1 MTLEPISSFTL
12 PAERSRI
19 VPRPTW
25 QIVRLR
31 DSTLATLHV
40 ELLGGFSLRLGD
52 TRIALKNRKAEGV
65 VAYLAWEQR
74 PFSREEL
81 SRFFWPDSESEQASA
96 NLRKLLS
103 ELRQP
108 LAPYLLI
115 DRQTVALDPAADIRL
130 DLAEFSRLIAVNDH
144 MALTTAVSLYHGDFL
159 AGLYLRDSYP
169 FDEWATLERE
179 RHQQAMLRALHQLTT
194 HHLHQGSYDQGL
206 HYVTRWLSLDPLAEA
221 AHRLAMRLHARRG
234 RRNAALGHF
243 GECQRIL
250 SEELGVTPSPR
261 TTQLYQRIREAPE
274 QPFHFPQPA
283 PNFVGREAELSQ
295 ISRLLDDTAVR
306 LIILTGPGGVG
317 KTRLALQAASRCT
330 ADFHH
335 GVYLISLAN
344 VQTATH
350 PSDALL
356 SALATALNLQFTDKQ
371 SLQKQLLHYL
381 SQKELLLLLDNFE
394 QLTAA
399 ASLVQNILDHAPQVK
414 CVITSRLPLN
424 LPQETRLQLNGLAYP
439 GQTLTQP
446 PDAYPALAL
455 FDASARQV
463 APRFA
468 LTAET
473 IPHVSRICQLVDGL
487 PLALELAARAVHAFS
502 PAQIAE
508 QLQQDLDFLTSRSR
522 DLPSRHRSLRLVFD
536 YTWALLS
543 SAEQAAFATLSV
555 FPGSFTAEAALAV
568 SQVKPASLRQLAEK
582 ALLHTTEA
590 DQYQMHNLLRHYGLE
605 KLAQS
610 PSAAQT
616 EAAHARYYGRFL
628 HQLQPDLESDQQNEA
643 LQTIRQILPHIRCAW
658 QWAVKERD
666 ISLLA
671 QLMPPVCRYFAITG
685 LYQEAADW
693 LQPTTAHLQ
702 PQANAATEAARLY
715 IQCLTQ
721 YGAFLCGLAAY
732 ETAEQI
738 LTTALTTA
746 LAADVPLETAVC
758 YRELGNLALTRGL
771 LDQAEDNLN
780 QSLHLCQK
788 LGEKRS
794 AADVW
799 HRLGQLYVQLSQ
811 PEQAQTAFNQS
822 LTLYRQL
829 AQPHGIALALS
840 GLATVVHYW
849 TGAYTEAEPLY
860 LEALALKRQL
870 GHRHGVANDLNNL
883 GNLACNLNAF
893 DQAITYY
900 DESLAIKREIGL
912 PLGIAI
918 TLANLGTAYHELAQY
933 ERAASLYEES
943 LGISQKLGDQLGVLF
958 CLANLAEL
966 DHVQGKY
973 GRSERRWRRVLQL
986 SLASQTPDRL
996 LYSLAG
1002 LGCLWADSAVPA
1014 INQPLAATMFYYVQT
1029 HPGCNQSVRDKIGP
1043 PLAQL
1048 ATLLPPE
1055 TLAAAQTGA
1064 TTWHAGNIAQTI
1076 EELLAATPWLET

>member
-1 MTLEPISSFTL
+1 MRLSS
-12 PAERSRI
+12 
-19 VPRPTW
+19 
-25 QIVRLR
+25 
-31 DSTLATLHV
+31 
-40 ELLGGFSLRLGD
+40 
-52 TRIALKNRKAEGV
+52 TRIALKSRKAEGV
-65 VAYLAWEQR
+65 VAYLAWAQR

-81 SRFFWPDSESEQASA
+81 SRFFWPDSEPEQASA

-115 DRQTVALDPAADIRL
+115 DRQTVALNPAADIRL
-130 DLAEFSRLIAVNDH
+130 DLAEFSRLIAANDH
-144 MALTTAVSLYHGDFL
+144 SALATAVSLYHGDFL
-159 AGLYLRDSYP
+159 AGLYLRDSCP

-206 HYVTRWLSLDPLAEA
+206 GYVTRWLSLDSLSEP

-234 RRNAALGHF
+234 RRNAALAHF

-250 SEELGVTPSPR
+250 AEELGVQPAPQTI
-261 TTQLYQRIREAPE
+261 QLYQRIREAPDH
-274 QPFHFPQPA
+274 PFHFPQTGPH
-283 PNFVGREAELSQ
+283 FVGREAELSQ

-306 LIILTGPGGVG
+306 LITLTGPGGVG
-317 KTRLALQAASRCT
+317 KTRLALQAANRCT
-330 ADFHH
+330 TDFRH

-344 VQTATH
+344 LQTTTQPA
-350 PSDALL
+350 DALL

-381 SQKELLLLLDNFE
+381 SQKELLLLLDSFE

-399 ASLVQNILDHAPQVK
+399 ANLVQTILDHAPKVK
-414 CVITSRLPLN
+414 CVVTTRLPLN
-424 LPQETRLQLNGLAYP
+424 LPQENRLQLDGLAYP
-439 GQTLTQP
+439 GQALTQP
-446 PDAYPALAL
+446 PAAYPALAL

-463 APRFA
+463 APHFA

-487 PLALELAARAVHAFS
+487 PLALELAARAVYAFS
-502 PAQIAE
+502 PGQIAQ

-522 DLPSRHRSLRLVFD
+522 DLPNRHRSLRLVFD

-543 SAEQAAFATLSV
+543 PAEQAAFATLSI
-555 FPGSFTAEAALAV
+555 FPGPFTAEAALAI

-582 ALLHTTEA
+582 ALLHPTQA
-590 DQYQMHNLLRHYGLE
+590 GQYQMHNLLRHYGVE

-610 PSAAQT
+610 AEAAQT

-628 HQLQPDLESDQQNEA
+628 HQLHPDLESDQQSKVV
-643 LQTIRQILPHIRCAW
+643 QTIRQTLPHVRCAW

-666 ISLLA
+666 IALLA
-671 QLMPPVCRYFAITG
+671 QLLPPLCRYFAIIG

-693 LQPTTAHLQ
+693 LQPATSHLK
-702 PQANAATEAARLY
+702 PQANAAPAAVRLY

-721 YGAFLCGLAAY
+721 YGAFLCGLAAF
-732 ETAEQI
+732 ETAEQ
-738 LTTALTTA
+738 TLTTA
-746 LAADVPLETAVC
+746 LAAAQKADAPLETAVC
-758 YRELGNLALTRGL
+758 HRELGNLALTRGL
-771 LDQAEDNLN
+771 LDQAEPHLN
-780 QSLHLCQK
+780 QSLHLCQE
-788 LGEKRS
+788 LGDKRS
-794 AADVW
+794 EADVW
-799 HRLGQLYVQLSQ
+799 HRLGQLHIQLSQ

-829 AQPHGIALALS
+829 SHTHGIALALS
-840 GLATVVHYW
+840 GLAVVVHYW

-860 LEALALKRQL
+860 LEALALKRQQ
-870 GHRHGVANDLNNL
+870 GYRHGVANDLNNL

-900 DESLAIKREIGL
+900 EESLAIKREIGL

-933 ERAASLYEES
+933 EKAASLYEES

-973 GRSERRWRRVLQL
+973 GRSERRWRWILQL
-986 SLASQTPDRL
+986 SLAVQTPDRL
-996 LYSLAG
+996 LYALAG
-1002 LGCLWADSAVPA
+1002 LACLWADSSLPP

-1029 HPGCNQSVRDKIGP
+1029 HPGCNQSVRDKIEP

-1055 TLAAAQTGA
+1055 TLAAAHTRA
-1064 TTWHAGNIAQTI
+1064 AIWHAANITQTV
-1076 EELLAATPWLET
+1076 EELLATTPWLETVNLYVK